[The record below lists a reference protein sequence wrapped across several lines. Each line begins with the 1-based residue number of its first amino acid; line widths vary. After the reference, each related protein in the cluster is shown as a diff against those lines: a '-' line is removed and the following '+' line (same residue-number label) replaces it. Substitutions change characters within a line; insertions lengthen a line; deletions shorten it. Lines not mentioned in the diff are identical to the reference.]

1 MPAGLKR
8 SKILLAA
15 TVAFTAAGGCD
26 TAQNEADKEVRST
39 IQEAR
44 DARAEGNAD
53 AAQQKLTAAAGNAEA
68 SDAAKAAAKAALAQ
82 AELSNAREVVHKINE
97 AELQL
102 ARVGWEIVQLS
113 QQIHSSSV
121 SVEGYQK
128 YEPKVV
134 REAIAQRIAEAQ
146 GGADKPAWFTHGNSV
161 IPTLAA
167 VRQEISR
174 LEGELAQKQEQVK
187 TLTQQREQAVDAAEK
202 AAAADVQGKQGL
214 DAFKQAA
221 DLRKKAGD
229 TAIEIDK
236 VQHDINRL
244 QQDLSVA
251 QAQQKAVNDV
261 VAQLNDQ
268 LKTVDSA
275 WQDMTKQ
282 MTAQQALMGQVL
294 GTAVTPSENPPAIAP
309 IDVRTVAAKAGE
321 MERIVQQVDQLR
333 DQAKTLLDSAAG
345 HYEEAYRAA
354 ESASGALA
362 TRISDP
368 KNNGRPEIEAWKTM
382 QQVMEPARY
391 RLQQAIVKRALGE
404 MLASQGSSV
413 GVRISAAENL
423 ASAINGTSLTVPPQL
438 QPGTLTDARNQVLT
452 AAEAAYKESD
462 DLLAQIVEGRVM
474 NADVQTVAQV
484 ERALTLYGLAQVY
497 KQLGNGQEAANKL
510 ETAKQQ
516 RNLAWAK
523 NKSLV
528 PAMPSELGEP
538 PAPAP
543 EPTETTQP
551 SPEATPEGATTEPA
565 VPTEAPATAPGAAEP
580 TAAPSAAAPGTAAPG
595 AAAPGTA
602 TPTAAAP
609 GAAAPG
615 AAPQLAIA
623 TPTPAGAI
631 NTDPLEIQ
639 AVRDAAQL
647 YIGALA
653 STVIPD
659 GKKLSYIA
667 PGHEAEWENNFKLNG
682 AMFQFRDNAT
692 AAISNNKSP
701 FVEAMPIFDLIL
713 TEGEVTIRGNDA
725 FIKGLP
731 QPPGTTR
738 GDLVKVNG
746 KWLVYFG
753 APTPQRAAEIAN
765 APKIITVMQNMT
777 KILGAEVKTEQQF
790 TAEMSKRLQAAIG
803 QPNFPMFALK

>member
-44 DARAEGNAD
+44 DARAEGNVD
-53 AAQQKLTAAAGNAEA
+53 AAQQKLAAAAGNAEA

-82 AELSNAREVVHKINE
+82 AELSNAREVVHKINQ

-146 GGADKPAWFTHGNSV
+146 GGADKPAWFTHGNAV

-174 LEGELAQKQEQVK
+174 LEGELTQKQEQVK

-202 AAAADVQGKQGL
+202 AAAAAADVKGQQGL

-236 VQHDINRL
+236 VQHDIDRL

-268 LKTVDSA
+268 LKTTDAA

-294 GTAVTPSENPPAIAP
+294 GAPVTPSENPPAIAP
-309 IDVRTVAAKAGE
+309 IDLRTIAAKAGE

-333 DQAKTLLDSAAG
+333 NEAKTMLDSAAG
-345 HYEEAYRAA
+345 HFEEAYRAA
-354 ESASGALA
+354 ESANGALA

-368 KNNGRPEIEAWKTM
+368 RNSGRPEIEAWKTM
-382 QQVMEPARY
+382 QQVLEPARY
-391 RLQQAIVKRALGE
+391 RLQQAVVKRALGE
-404 MLASQGSSV
+404 MLAAQGSSI

-423 ASAINGTSLTVPPQL
+423 ASAINGTSLTVPTAL
-438 QPGTLTDARNQVLT
+438 QPGSLTNARTETLT

-462 DLLAQIVEGRVM
+462 DLLAQIIEGRVM

-484 ERALTLYGLAQVY
+484 ERALTQYGMAQVY
-497 KQLGNGQEAANKL
+497 KQLGNEQEAANKL
-510 ETAKQQ
+510 EAAKQQ
-516 RNLAWAK
+516 RNLAWEK
-523 NKSLV
+523 NKSMV

-538 PAPAP
+538 PAAAP
-543 EPTETTQP
+543 EPAEAAQP
-551 SPEATPEGATTEPA
+551 SPEVTPEGATTEPA
-565 VPTEAPATAPGAAEP
+565 IPTEAPATAPGAAEP
-580 TAAPSAAAPGTAAPG
+580 TAAAPSAAAPG

-602 TPTAAAP
+602 APTAAAP
-609 GAAAPG
+609 GATAPG
-615 AAPQLAIA
+615 TAQQLAIA
-623 TPTPAGAI
+623 TPTPAGAV
-631 NTDPLEIQ
+631 NSDPLEIQ

-653 STVIPD
+653 SRVIPD
-659 GKKLSYIA
+659 GKKLTYIA
-667 PGHEAEWENNFKLNG
+667 PGHEAEWENNFKLNA

-692 AAISNNKSP
+692 AAIADNKSP

-746 KWLVYFG
+746 KWLMYFG
-753 APTPQRAAEIAN
+753 TPTPERAAEIAN
-765 APKIITVMQNMT
+765 APKIITLMQNMT
-777 KILGAEVKTEQQF
+777 KVLGAEVKTEQQF